1 MKTAVVIGA
10 TGLVGSELIQKLAQ
24 EASHGQII
32 AVCRGNAS
40 KNKPNFNNPKVRV
53 LNFDFKNWNDLE
65 LQVSSFLGTSS
76 ANFFCCLGTT
86 ISKAGNEEDFKK
98 VDLDYVVNFAKLAKS
113 CRAEQLLVVSA
124 LGADKNSSVFYNR
137 TKGEMEEAVKNEFGG
152 KTYFFRPS
160 LLLGDRKDFRFG
172 ERVAILLA
180 PIYTPLLMGSLR
192 KYQPVPASKV
202 AQKMVLVAAKKTEAP
217 MFVENN
223 FILNKLDLKI

>member
-10 TGLVGSELIQKLAQ
+10 TGLVGAELIKKLAQ
-24 EASHGQII
+24 EGSHGQII
-32 AVCRGNAS
+32 AICRDVAS

-53 LNFDFKNWNDLE
+53 LSFDFKNWNNLE

-86 ISKAGNEEDFKK
+86 LAKAGSEENFKK
-98 VDLDYVVNFAKLAKS
+98 VDFEYVVNFAKLAKT

-137 TKGEMEEAVKNEFGG
+137 TKGEMEETVKNEFNG
-152 KTYFFRPS
+152 KLYFFRPS
-160 LLLGDRKDFRFG
+160 LLLGDRNDFRFG

-180 PIYTPLLMGSLR
+180 PLYSPLLLGSFK
-192 KYQPVPASKV
+192 KYQPVPAVNV
-202 AQKMVLVAAKKTEAP
+202 AQKMVLVAVKKIELP
-217 MFVENN
+217 SVVENSLM
-223 FILNKLDLKI
+223 F